1 MNSRSREV
9 EKHAR
14 RAFFLAIIVVLAIMM
29 TLNYLIESKPSDLQ
43 VCVQTC
49 APYHRQGEL
58 VHKFT
63 AEQTA
68 GMHSRGPTECQC
80 R

>member
-1 MNSRSREV
+1 MKRPFREV
-9 EKHAR
+9 EKRAR
-14 RAFFLAIIVVLAIMM
+14 RAFFLAIVVALSIM
-29 TLNYLIESKPSDLQ
+29 TALTYLIESKPSDLQ
-43 VCVQTC
+43 ACIQTC
-49 APYHRQGEL
+49 SPYNRQGEL

-63 AEQTA
+63 PSQTA